1 MSRVYRHWHVW
12 LLGAGGLAL
21 FLTVTVLQ
29 YQALRS
35 VVELT
40 DARKHLRQ
48 TGVGALRVQVQLTR
62 LVGAHEGFL
71 LGDDLPQRTADFRG
85 AEQRLADALAVLEA
99 NLRAAPQFSARAPP
113 LLQFLRDG
121 QQRMAD
127 RQGLPDAGTPAPD
140 ELHATRQFAAAA
152 DRQIDA
158 LLGDLWRAIDDYDRR
173 VRLWQRRAD
182 QDSLALTACAVLL
195 LLAAYGMLAVEQTRR
210 RRAEAALVQS
220 HDRLE
225 QAVRERTAELETSH
239 AQLHALTGMI
249 TSGIEAERT
258 RLAREVHDQLG
269 QILTAAKLHAHHRV
283 RSDPSLAKCVELLDE
298 AIRISRRIA
307 ADLRPP
313 LLDDLGLAAALQH
326 LVGHT
331 DLSVRLQVKDDQR
344 LAPRQAEALFR
355 IAQEALTN
363 VQRHA
368 GAEHLHIQGGAA
380 DGRYLLTLEDDGQ
393 GFDPAAVRAGALGL
407 VGMRERALIAGGE
420 CRWERP
426 RHGGTRVKVRVPLN
440 PPGDCDAPPAD

>member
-1 MSRVYRHWHVW
+1 M
-12 LLGAGGLAL
+12 
-21 FLTVTVLQ
+21 FLTVTILQ
-29 YQALRS
+29 HQALRS

-48 TGVGALRVQVQLTR
+48 TGVGMLRVQVQLTR

-71 LGDDLPQRTADFRG
+71 LGDDVPRRMADFRA
-85 AEQRLADALAVLEA
+85 AEQRLTDALEVLQDR
-99 NLRAAPQFSARAPP
+99 LRAAPRFSSRASP
-113 LLQFLRDG
+113 LVRFLRDG
-121 QQRMAD
+121 QQRLAD
-127 RQGLPDAGTPAPD
+127 HQGQAEAGSSTPAQE
-140 ELHATRQFAAAA
+140 ELHATRRFAAAA
-152 DRQIDA
+152 DRRIEGLMD
-158 LLGDLWRAIDDYDRR
+158 DLWRAIDDYDRQ

-182 QDSLALTACAVLL
+182 QGSLALTAFALL
-195 LLAAYGMLAVEQTRR
+195 LVLAAYGVLAVEQARR
-210 RRAEAALVQS
+210 RRAEVALLQS

-225 QAVRERTAELETSH
+225 QAVRERTAELEASH
-239 AQLHALTGMI
+239 AQLQALTRMT
-249 TSGIEAERT
+249 TSRIEAERT

-269 QILTAAKLHAHHRV
+269 QILTAVKLHAHHRLP
-283 RSDPSLAKCVELLDE
+283 SDPSLAQCVELLDE

-313 LLDDLGLAAALQH
+313 LLDDLGLAAALKH
-326 LVGHT
+326 LVGQT
-331 DLSVRLQVKDDQR
+331 RLSVRLRVEDDQL

-380 DGRYLLTLEDDGQ
+380 DGQYLLTLEDDGQ

-407 VGMRERALIAGGE
+407 VGMRERAHIAGGD
-420 CRWERP
+420 CRWQRP
-426 RHGGTRVKVRVPLN
+426 RHGGTRVEIRVPLN
-440 PPGDCDAPPAD
+440 PPGDSDAPPAD

>member
-1 MSRVYRHWHVW
+1 MSRVYRPWHVW

-21 FLTVTVLQ
+21 FLTGTVLQ
-29 YQALRS
+29 HQALRS

-40 DARKHLRQ
+40 DARKQLRQ
-48 TGVGALRVQVQLTR
+48 TGVATMRVQVQLTR

-71 LGDDLPQRTADFRG
+71 LGDDVPGRMADFRA
-85 AEQRLADALAVLEA
+85 AEPRLAGALDVLQDG
-99 NLRAAPQFSARAPP
+99 LRATRQFSARAPP
-113 LLQFLRDG
+113 LLQFLRSG

-127 RQGLPDAGTPAPD
+127 RQGLAEAGTPAPA

-173 VRLWQRRAD
+173 VRIWQRRAD
-182 QDSLALTACAVLL
+182 QGSLALTACALLL

-210 RRAEAALVQS
+210 RRAEVALLQNQ
-220 HDRLE
+220 DRLE
-225 QAVRERTAELETSH
+225 QAVRERTAELEASH
-239 AQLHALTGMI
+239 AQLHALTQMI
-249 TSGIEAERT
+249 TSRIEAERT

-283 RSDPSLAKCVELLDE
+283 RSDPSLAQCVELLDE

-313 LLDDLGLAAALQH
+313 LLDDLGLAAALKH
-326 LVGHT
+326 LVGQT
-331 DLSVRLQVKDDQR
+331 DLSVQLRVEDDQR
-344 LAPRQAEALFR
+344 LAPCQAEALFR
-355 IAQEALTN
+355 IAQEAVAN

-368 GAEHLHIQGGAA
+368 GAEHLHIHGGAA
-380 DGRYLLTLEDDGQ
+380 DGQYLLALEDDGQ

-407 VGMRERALIAGGE
+407 VGMRERAHIAGGE
-420 CRWERP
+420 CRWQRP
-426 RHGGTRVKVRVPLN
+426 RHGGTRVEVRVPLN
-440 PPGDCDAPPAD
+440 PPGDSDAHLAH